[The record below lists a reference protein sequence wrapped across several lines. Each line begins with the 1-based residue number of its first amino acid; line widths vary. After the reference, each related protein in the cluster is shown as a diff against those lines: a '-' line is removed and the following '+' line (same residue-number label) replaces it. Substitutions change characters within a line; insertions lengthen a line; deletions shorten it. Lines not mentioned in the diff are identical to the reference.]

1 MPESTHGFNVLL
13 ILGLALFAGT
23 VGAGLFQRLRIPQ
36 VVGSIAI
43 GILVGESAL
52 GLIPHSVVL
61 DLQPLSIFALGLIGF
76 KIGGELK
83 GDVLRK
89 YGKQFLTILFS
100 EGLGAFFAVGLIAAL
115 ITYLVTRSVP
125 LSFGLGIVLG
135 AISSATAPAATVD
148 VLWEYRTKGPLT
160 TTVLAIVALDDALSL
175 FLFGFA
181 SSLAAAV
188 TGNGGFSFS
197 SLFSGPV
204 YEIVGSLVLGCAV
217 GFILYLVLRAS
228 RQPDKLLAFSLGLVL
243 LTSGIS
249 ELLHLDVI
257 LAVMALGVTLVNAAP
272 HRSRTAFELVDTF
285 APPIYVLF
293 FVLVGAR
300 LRIASMKNWWWALA
314 AAYVIARTLGK
325 MAGAYFGALWSR
337 ASATVRRYL
346 GLCLFS
352 QAGVAVGLSVL
363 VAQRFPGELGEIV
376 VAVIT
381 TTTFLVQIIGPPCV
395 KLAAQKAGEVG
406 LDIKEEDLIK
416 SYKVG
421 QVMDPD
427 PPVLMEDAKL
437 GEILRTFADTNA
449 ITFPVVDRD
458 RNLLGII
465 TIQEIKEAV
474 ASQGF
479 QELLLA
485 YDLMESA
492 EEVTTPDTPLSEALE
507 RLRLCRLEGMPVVD
521 SRDSRKL
528 VGFLDARA
536 ANAAVSEEMLR
547 RRNRAE
553 GPIALESRL

>member
-1 MPESTHGFNVLL
+1 
-13 ILGLALFAGT
+13 
-23 VGAGLFQRLRIPQ
+23 
-36 VVGSIAI
+36 
-43 GILVGESAL
+43 
-52 GLIPHSVVL
+52 
-61 DLQPLSIFALGLIGF
+61 
-76 KIGGELK
+76 
-83 GDVLRK
+83 
-89 YGKQFLTILFS
+89 
-100 EGLGAFFAVGLIAAL
+100 
-115 ITYLVTRSVP
+115 
-125 LSFGLGIVLG
+125 
-135 AISSATAPAATVD
+135 
-148 VLWEYRTKGPLT
+148 
-160 TTVLAIVALDDALSL
+160 
-175 FLFGFA
+175 
-181 SSLAAAV
+181 
-188 TGNGGFSFS
+188 
-197 SLFSGPV
+197 
-204 YEIVGSLVLGCAV
+204 
-217 GFILYLVLRAS
+217 
-228 RQPDKLLAFSLGLVL
+228 
-243 LTSGIS
+243 
-249 ELLHLDVI
+249 
-257 LAVMALGVTLVNAAP
+257 MALGVTLVNAAP

-521 SRDSRKL
+521 SRESRKL